1 MAQDAEY
8 DTAAQSPD
16 RRRSFWVRWLALPLL
31 VIVGAVLLAV
41 WLQRDRIAE
50 NVIDNYLRSNHVHAT
65 YKIEHIGGNEQV
77 LGHIVVGDPLRP
89 DLTVEQA
96 MVVIRF
102 RFGLPRIARVVLVK
116 PRLYGTY
123 LHGKLSFGAL
133 DSLIF
138 QPQKPPRPF
147 ALPDLSLDL
156 QDGRALLETDHGR
169 VGIEAEGKGYLRG
182 GFAGTLAATA
192 PHLVFGDCR
201 LAGAT
206 LYGAIGIDAERPTF
220 DGPLRLRSLDC
231 GAGSTQLSEAAVKAQ
246 LKMDRDFAGGDG
258 TISGNARAL
267 KIAGAAADALRLNG
281 NLSFRDGE
289 LTASYDTE
297 AIGMAHPQARLG
309 RLTASGSVR
318 AGDGFKWVR
327 VETDFKGSGLQPGVA
342 LDAALGKVADSGG
355 DTLLGAVLR
364 KIRGALRHE
373 ANGSSLMGEA
383 SWSKTGAVTSL
394 VIPQASV
401 TGGSGEPLLAL
412 SRFQYGNSPGGVPR
426 IAGNIATG
434 GPDLPQIE
442 GQIEQ
447 QGAKGFGARLAIA
460 TYQVQGGSIA
470 VPSLA
475 LVSKDGRIGFAG
487 RSILR
492 GDLAGV
498 RADGLLLPLSGYWSR
513 AAGLAMWRECTSLT
527 FDSLHFADL
536 TLQRHGLTVCPA
548 KGRPILHYGS
558 AGLKIAAGVPSLDVG
573 GTLGQTPI
581 AIRSGPVGIAYP
593 GTMTAR
599 QLLVTLGPRATATT
613 FAVNN
618 LTAQIGKTVAGRFS
632 GTDVKLFSVPMDI
645 VEASGAWDYGGGRL
659 HIGNGA
665 FRLVDRQKPPRF
677 EPLVSRGA
685 TLSLQNNVI
694 TADADLRLPN
704 GGPEVTQVAVR
715 HDLANG
721 RGHADL
727 TVPGIKFGKGL
738 QPKQLSPLALGVVA
752 NVAGTVTGTGRID
765 WDEKDVTSSGK
776 FSSDSL
782 DFAAAFGPVK
792 GASGTV
798 VFTDLLG
805 LTTAPDQVI
814 KVASVNPGIEVTDG
828 EISFQLSKG
837 QLLTV
842 NRGNWPF
849 MGGTLTMRPV
859 TLNLG
864 ISEQRTYILD
874 ITGLDA
880 AQFVQHMDLENIS
893 ATGVFDGQV
902 PLIFDPDGNGR
913 IEGGHLQSRGGGNV
927 SYVGDLTYK
936 DLSTMANMAFDALR
950 SLDYQGMTVN
960 MDGPLTG
967 EIVTRVR
974 FDGVSQGES
983 AKKNFITRRI
993 GKLPFR
999 FVVTITA
1006 PFYQLITN
1014 IRSMY
1019 DPTMVRSPEDLAK
1032 EGLLV
1037 DENGNVVPVGSVP
1050 ASPPS
1055 PTKRTPD
1062 EATIQRPESEN
1073 KP

>member
-8 DTAAQSPD
+8 DTTAQSPY
-16 RRRSFWVRWLALPLL
+16 RRRSFWLRWVALPLI
-31 VIVGAVLLAV
+31 VIVGTALLAV
-41 WLQRDRIAE
+41 WLQRDRIAA
-50 NVIDNYLRSNHVHAT
+50 NVIDNYLRSNHVRAT
-65 YKIEHIGGNEQV
+65 YKIEQIGGREQV
-77 LGHIVVGDPLRP
+77 LSHIVVGDPVHP
-89 DLTVEQA
+89 DLTVDRA
-96 MVVIRF
+96 TVMIRY
-102 RFGLPRIARVVLVK
+102 RFGLPGIARVVLVK

-133 DSLIF
+133 DPLLF
-138 QPQKPPRPF
+138 QPQKPSQPF
-147 ALPDLSLDL
+147 VLPDFSLDL
-156 QDGRALLETDHGR
+156 QDGRALLETDHGP
-169 VGIEAEGKGYLRG
+169 VGIKAEGKGYLRG
-182 GFAGTLAATA
+182 GFSGKLAATA
-192 PHLVFGDCR
+192 PQLTFGNCR

-206 LYGAIGIDAERPTF
+206 LYGSIGIDAERPTF
-220 DGPLRLRSLDC
+220 DGPVRLRSLGC
-231 GAGSTQLSEAAVKAQ
+231 GAGVTQLSEAALRAQ

-258 TISGNARAL
+258 MISGNARAL
-267 KIAGAAADALRLNG
+267 KMAGAVAEALQLNG
-281 NLSFRDGE
+281 KLSFRDRE
-289 LTASYDTE
+289 LTASYDAE
-297 AIGMAHPQARLG
+297 AIGVAHPQVQLG
-309 RLTASGSVR
+309 RLSASGSVR

-327 VETDFKGSGLQPGVA
+327 VESDFKGSGLHPGA
-342 LDAALGKVADSGG
+342 AFDSALGKMADSGG
-355 DTLLGAVLR
+355 GTLFGAVLR
-364 KIRGALRHE
+364 KIRGALLHE
-373 ANGSSLMGEA
+373 ADGSSLTGEA
-383 SWSKTGAVTSL
+383 NWSKTGAVTSL

-401 TGGSGEPLLAL
+401 TGGSGQPLLAL
-412 SRFQYGNSPGGVPR
+412 SRFQYGHSPGGVPR
-426 IAGNIATG
+426 LAGNIATG
-434 GPDLPQIE
+434 GRDLPQIE
-442 GQIEQ
+442 AQIEQ
-447 QGAKGFGARLAIA
+447 QGPKGFGARLSMA
-460 TYQVQGGSIA
+460 TYRVQGGSVA

-487 RSILR
+487 RAILS

-498 RADGLLLPLSGYWSR
+498 RADGLLLPLSGYWSS
-513 AAGLAMWRECTSLT
+513 ATGLAMWRECTPLT

-548 KGRPILHYGS
+548 KGRAILHYGS
-558 AGLKIAAGVPSLDVG
+558 AGPKIAAGMPSLDVG

-613 FAVNN
+613 FAVND
-618 LTAQIGKTVAGRFS
+618 LTAQIGKTIAGRFS

-645 VEASGAWDYGGGRL
+645 VEASGAWDYAGGRL
-659 HIGNGA
+659 HIDDGS
-665 FRLVDRQKPPRF
+665 FRLIDRQKPPRF
-677 EPLVSRGA
+677 EPLAASGA

-694 TADADLRLPN
+694 TADADLRVPN
-704 GGPEVTQVAVR
+704 GPEVTAVAVR
-715 HDLANG
+715 HDLTTAS
-721 RGHADL
+721 GHAAL
-727 TVPGIKFGKGL
+727 TVPGITFGKGL
-738 QPKQLSPLALGVVA
+738 QPEQLSPLALGVVA

-765 WDEKDVTSSGK
+765 WDEKGVTSSGK

-792 GASGTV
+792 GASGSV

-805 LTTAPDQVI
+805 LTTAPDQAI
-814 KVASVNPGIEVTDG
+814 MVASVNPGIVVTNGEV
-828 EISFQLSKG
+828 SFQLSKG
-837 QLLTV
+837 QVLTV
-842 NRGNWPF
+842 NRGTWPF

-864 ISEQRTYILD
+864 TSEQRTYTLD
-874 ITGLDA
+874 IDGLDA

-902 PLIFDPDGNGR
+902 PLIFDSDGNGR

-936 DLSTMANMAFDALR
+936 DLSTMANMAFGALR
-950 SLDYQGMTVN
+950 SLDYRGMTVDMN
-960 MDGPLTG
+960 GPLTG

-974 FDGVSQGES
+974 FDGVSQGAG
-983 AKKNFITRRI
+983 AKQNFITRRI
-993 GKLPFR
+993 AKLPFR
-999 FVVTITA
+999 FAVTITA

-1037 DENGNVVPVGSVP
+1037 DENGTVVPTGSVP
-1050 ASPPS
+1050 ASPPT
-1055 PTKRTPD
+1055 PLKQTPD

>member
-8 DTAAQSPD
+8 DTTAQSPH
-16 RRRSFWVRWLALPLL
+16 RRRSFWLRWVALPLI
-31 VIVGAVLLAV
+31 VIVGTALLAV
-41 WLQRDRIAE
+41 WLQRDRIAA
-50 NVIDNYLRSNHVHAT
+50 NVIDNYLRSNHVRAT
-65 YKIEHIGGNEQV
+65 YKIEQIGGREQV
-77 LGHIVVGDPLRP
+77 LSHIVVGDPAHP
-89 DLTVEQA
+89 DLTVDRA
-96 MVVIRF
+96 TVVIRY
-102 RFGLPRIARVVLVK
+102 RFGLPGIARVVLVK

-133 DSLIF
+133 DPLLF
-138 QPQKPPRPF
+138 QPQKPPQPF
-147 ALPDLSLDL
+147 VLPDFSLDL
-156 QDGRALLETDHGR
+156 QDGRALLETDHGP
-169 VGIEAEGKGYLRG
+169 VGIKAEGKGYLRG
-182 GFAGTLAATA
+182 GFSGKLAATA
-192 PHLVFGDCR
+192 PQLTFGNCR

-206 LYGAIGIDAERPTF
+206 LYGSIGIDAERPTF
-220 DGPLRLRSLDC
+220 DGPLRLRSLGC
-231 GAGSTQLSEAAVKAQ
+231 GAGMTQLSEAALKAQ

-258 TISGNARAL
+258 MISGNARAL
-267 KIAGAAADALRLNG
+267 KMAGAVAEALQLNG
-281 NLSFRDGE
+281 KLSFRDRE
-289 LTASYDTE
+289 LTASYDAE
-297 AIGMAHPQARLG
+297 AIGVAHPQVQLG
-309 RLTASGSVR
+309 RLSASGSVR

-327 VETDFKGSGLQPGVA
+327 VESDFKGSGLHPGA
-342 LDAALGKVADSGG
+342 AFDSALGKMADSGG
-355 DTLLGAVLR
+355 DTLFGAVLR
-364 KIRGALRHE
+364 KIRGALLHE
-373 ANGSSLMGEA
+373 ADGSSLTGEA
-383 SWSKTGAVTSL
+383 NWSKTGAVTSL

-401 TGGSGEPLLAL
+401 TGGSGQPLLAL
-412 SRFQYGNSPGGVPR
+412 SRFQYGHSPGGVPR
-426 IAGNIATG
+426 LAGNIATG
-434 GPDLPQIE
+434 GRGLPQIE
-442 GQIEQ
+442 AQIEQ
-447 QGAKGFGARLAIA
+447 QGPKGFGARLSMA
-460 TYQVQGGSIA
+460 TYRVQGGSVA

-487 RSILR
+487 RAILS

-498 RADGLLLPLSGYWSR
+498 RADGLLLPLSGYWSS
-513 AAGLAMWRECTSLT
+513 ATGLAMWRECTPLT

-548 KGRPILHYGS
+548 KGRAIVHYGS
-558 AGLKIAAGVPSLDVG
+558 AGPKIAAGMPSLDVG

-613 FAVNN
+613 FAVND
-618 LTAQIGKTVAGRFS
+618 LTAQIGKTIAGRFS

-645 VEASGAWDYGGGRL
+645 VEASGAWDYAGGRL
-659 HIGNGA
+659 HIDDGS
-665 FRLVDRQKPPRF
+665 FRLIDRQKPPRF
-677 EPLVSRGA
+677 EPLAASGA

-694 TADADLRLPN
+694 TADADLRVPN
-704 GGPEVTQVAVR
+704 GPEVTAVAVR
-715 HDLANG
+715 HDLTTAS
-721 RGHADL
+721 GHAAL
-727 TVPGIKFGKGL
+727 TVPGITFGKGL
-738 QPKQLSPLALGVVA
+738 QPEQLSPLALGVVA
-752 NVAGTVTGTGRID
+752 NVAGTVTGTGQID
-765 WDEKDVTSSGK
+765 WDEKGVTSSGK

-792 GASGTV
+792 GASGSV

-805 LTTAPDQVI
+805 LTTAPDQAI
-814 KVASVNPGIEVTDG
+814 KVASVNPGIEVTNG
-828 EISFQLSKG
+828 EVSFQLSKG
-837 QLLTV
+837 QVLTV
-842 NRGNWPF
+842 NRGTWPF

-864 ISEQRTYILD
+864 TSEQRTYTLD
-874 ITGLDA
+874 IDGLDA

-902 PLIFDPDGNGR
+902 PLIFDSDGNGR

-936 DLSTMANMAFDALR
+936 DLSTMANMAFGALR
-950 SLDYQGMTVN
+950 SLDYRGMTVDMN
-960 MDGPLTG
+960 GPLTG

-974 FDGVSQGES
+974 FDGVSQGAG
-983 AKKNFITRRI
+983 AKQNFITRRI
-993 GKLPFR
+993 AKLPFR
-999 FVVTITA
+999 FAVTITA

-1037 DENGNVVPVGSVP
+1037 DENGNVVPTGSVP

-1055 PTKRTPD
+1055 PLKQTPD

>member
-8 DTAAQSPD
+8 DTTAQSPH
-16 RRRSFWVRWLALPLL
+16 RRRSFWLRWVALPLI
-31 VIVGAVLLAV
+31 VIVGTALLAV
-41 WLQRDRIAE
+41 WLQRDRIAA
-50 NVIDNYLRSNHVHAT
+50 NVIDNYLRSNHVRAT
-65 YKIEHIGGNEQV
+65 YKIEQIGGREQV
-77 LGHIVVGDPLRP
+77 LSHIVVGDPAHP
-89 DLTVEQA
+89 DLTVDRA
-96 MVVIRF
+96 TVVIRY
-102 RFGLPRIARVVLVK
+102 RFGLPGIARVVLVK

-133 DSLIF
+133 DPLLF
-138 QPQKPPRPF
+138 QPQKPPQPF
-147 ALPDLSLDL
+147 VLPDFSLDL
-156 QDGRALLETDHGR
+156 QDGRALLETDHGP
-169 VGIEAEGKGYLRG
+169 VGIKAEGKGYLRG
-182 GFAGTLAATA
+182 GFSGKLAATA
-192 PHLVFGDCR
+192 PQLTFGNCR

-206 LYGAIGIDAERPTF
+206 LYGSIGIDAERPTF
-220 DGPLRLRSLDC
+220 DGPVRLRSLGC
-231 GAGSTQLSEAAVKAQ
+231 GAGVTQLSEAALRAQ

-258 TISGNARAL
+258 MISGNARAL
-267 KIAGAAADALRLNG
+267 KMAGAVAEALRLNG
-281 NLSFRDGE
+281 KLSFRDRE
-289 LTASYDTE
+289 LTASYDAE
-297 AIGMAHPQARLG
+297 AIGVAHPQVQLG
-309 RLTASGSVR
+309 RLSASGSVR

-327 VETDFKGSGLQPGVA
+327 VESDFKGSGLHPGA
-342 LDAALGKVADSGG
+342 AFDSALGKMADSGG
-355 DTLLGAVLR
+355 GTLFGAVLR
-364 KIRGALRHE
+364 KIRGALLHE
-373 ANGSSLMGEA
+373 ADGSSLTGEA
-383 SWSKTGAVTSL
+383 NWSKTGAVTSL

-401 TGGSGEPLLAL
+401 TGGSGQPLLAL
-412 SRFQYGNSPGGVPR
+412 SRFQYGHSPGGVPR
-426 IAGNIATG
+426 LAGNIATG
-434 GPDLPQIE
+434 GRGLPQIE
-442 GQIEQ
+442 AQIEQ
-447 QGAKGFGARLAIA
+447 QGPKGFGARLSMA
-460 TYQVQGGSIA
+460 TYRVQGGSVA

-487 RSILR
+487 RAILS

-498 RADGLLLPLSGYWSR
+498 RADGLLLPLSGYWSS
-513 AAGLAMWRECTSLT
+513 ATGLAMWRECTPLT

-548 KGRPILHYGS
+548 KGRAIVHYGS
-558 AGLKIAAGVPSLDVG
+558 AGPKIAAGMPSLDVG

-613 FAVNN
+613 FAVND
-618 LTAQIGKTVAGRFS
+618 LTAQIGKTIAGRFS

-645 VEASGAWDYGGGRL
+645 VEASGAWDYAGGRL
-659 HIGNGA
+659 HIDDGS
-665 FRLVDRQKPPRF
+665 FRLIDRQKPPRF
-677 EPLVSRGA
+677 EPLAASGA

-694 TADADLRLPN
+694 TADADLRVPN
-704 GGPEVTQVAVR
+704 GPEVTAVAVR
-715 HDLANG
+715 HDLTTAS
-721 RGHADL
+721 GHAAL
-727 TVPGIKFGKGL
+727 TVPGITFGKGL
-738 QPKQLSPLALGVVA
+738 QPEQLSPLALGVVA
-752 NVAGTVTGTGRID
+752 NVAGTVTGTGQID
-765 WDEKDVTSSGK
+765 WDEKGVTSSGK

-792 GASGTV
+792 GASGSV

-805 LTTAPDQVI
+805 LTTAPDQAI
-814 KVASVNPGIEVTDG
+814 KVASVNPGIEVTNG
-828 EISFQLSKG
+828 EVSFQLSKG
-837 QLLTV
+837 QVLTV
-842 NRGNWPF
+842 NRGTWPF

-864 ISEQRTYILD
+864 TSEQRTYTLD
-874 ITGLDA
+874 IDGLDA

-902 PLIFDPDGNGR
+902 PLIFDSDGNGR

-936 DLSTMANMAFDALR
+936 DLSTMANMAFGALR
-950 SLDYQGMTVN
+950 SLDYRGMTVDMN
-960 MDGPLTG
+960 GPLTG

-974 FDGVSQGES
+974 FDGVSQGAG
-983 AKKNFITRRI
+983 AKQNFITRRI
-993 GKLPFR
+993 AKLPFR
-999 FVVTITA
+999 FAVTITA

-1037 DENGNVVPVGSVP
+1037 DENGTVVPTGSVP
-1050 ASPPS
+1050 ASPPT
-1055 PTKRTPD
+1055 PLKQTPD